1 MGDSVGFGF
10 QGDVVSLTSLGH
22 LMTGRVF
29 KALSDGGVDF
39 YAVAASTW
47 LGTQF
52 TTRSALETTVHS
64 HLAARKG
71 LQGFLATTLSIGW
84 GHSVVPVELSRTKAG
99 TNALLLIGA
108 LCAGSSYYAASQIL
122 SELLSSWGLEQD
134 KIPNVDVLKPMV
146 AYLAPFV
153 QDLGFSKVLQHVTTS
168 VTHQVRKT
176 RLHVPDGL
184 TASGEASTLA
194 AAIKQLVFTS
204 QRDESAYLIARQ
216 RGAWLAAFAS
226 HILGM
231 SVDVVLDDVVV
242 WASGGS
248 NGRLILQ
255 LSDQTGGAHAL
266 QPQKGSGLVLVQ
278 PPSTAAGLKPLRID
292 YAMEEA
298 LASELGV
305 YPQLGAHIIAGV
317 HRAIASLS
325 LVLYS
330 TIQMETT
337 KQWYTTHPINGGF
350 QALSTLRDV
359 LRDLGVDDSHLSL
372 PLKTAQPTWTGTVT
386 ESNGLGFF
394 RADCAAELRGLCPL
408 HQNEAVKSKLVRCI
422 CCHVGGI
429 IHGFASTAVA
439 LVQCRYTRSDLRLRS
454 DIISG
459 RINTFW
465 SRGCIVDRGKVDLS
479 LSSHQLFLHLSHLLH
494 GTVSDEMQETEMV
507 NISPN
512 IAILGISRG
521 SFSICY
527 TCILD
532 DDKAYDESGRVITI
546 APGRASVQGVLRN
559 LILETFISDPKTFK
573 EKEASGTPQITAA
586 APGSMIE
593 PHYHPSHLSIFMDA
607 GLSEHHI
614 YISTAIGRDRLHQ
627 EPATLSSALHS
638 LFALAVIVPECGHA
652 PSRPFRME
660 RQRDLKVRILGLDP
674 FLTNVPYGT
683 GLDDMWLFALKGRKV
698 EQILQC
704 IAPIGTAHSERL
716 LLQYRCCIQCAYI
729 YRHTT
734 SGRGRFFLILGG

>member
-1 MGDSVGFGF
+1 MGDNAVGFGF
-10 QGDVVSLTSLGH
+10 QGDVVSITSLGH

-64 HLAARKG
+64 HLTARKG
-71 LQGFLATTLSIGW
+71 FQGFLATTLSIGW

-108 LCAGSSYYAASQIL
+108 LCAGSSYYAASQTL
-122 SELLSSWGLEQD
+122 SELLSSWGLDQD

-153 QDLGFSKVLQHVTTS
+153 QDLGFSKVLQLVTTS

-176 RLHVPDGL
+176 RPYVPDGL
-184 TASGEASTLA
+184 TAAGEASTLA

-204 QRDESAYLIARQ
+204 QRDESAYLVAKQ

-231 SVDVVLDDVVV
+231 SVDVVLDDSVV

-255 LSDQTGGAHAL
+255 LSDQTGGGSAL
-266 QPQKGSGLVLVQ
+266 QTRVGSGLVLVE
-278 PPSTAAGLKPLRID
+278 PPSTETGQKPLRID
-292 YAMEEA
+292 YAMEDA

-305 YPQLGAHIIAGV
+305 YPQLGIIIITGV
-317 HRAIASLS
+317 HLAIASLS

-337 KQWYTTHPINGGF
+337 KHWHTTHPINGGF
-350 QALSTLRDV
+350 QALSTLADV
-359 LRDLGVDDSHLSL
+359 LRDLGVDDSHLSS
-372 PLKTAQPTWTGTVT
+372 PLKTAQSVWTGTVT
-386 ESNGLGFF
+386 ESNGLGFL
-394 RADCAAELRGLCPL
+394 RADYAAELRNLCPL
-408 HQNEAVKSKLVRCI
+408 HQDKIVKSKLVRCM

-439 LVQCRYTRSDLRLRS
+439 LVQCRYTRSGIRLRS
-454 DIISG
+454 DVISG

-465 SRGCIVDRGKVDLS
+465 SRGCTVEHGKVDLS
-479 LSSHQLFLHLSHLLH
+479 LSSHQLFAHLSHLLH
-494 GTVSDEMQETEMV
+494 GTVSDEIQETDVV
-507 NISPN
+507 NIPPN
-512 IAILGISRG
+512 VAILGISRG
-521 SFSICY
+521 SYSIFY

-532 DDKAYDESGRVITI
+532 DDKAYDKGGRVITI
-546 APGRASVQGVLRN
+546 APGRASVQGVLRK
-559 LILETFISDPKTFK
+559 LVLETFILDNKASKRTEAPK
-573 EKEASGTPQITAA
+573 TPQITAV
-586 APGSMIE
+586 APGSIIE
-593 PHYHPSHLSIFMDA
+593 PHYHPSHLSVFMDA
-607 GLSEHHI
+607 GLSEHEI

-627 EPATLSSALHS
+627 TPTALSSALHS
-638 LFALAVIVPECGHA
+638 LLTLVIVVPECDH
-652 PSRPFRME
+652 PPDRPFQMNRH
-660 RQRDLKVRILGLDP
+660 LNIRILGLDP
-674 FLTNVPYGT
+674 FLVDIPFETDINDT
-683 GLDDMWLFALKGRKV
+683 WFFALKGRKI

-704 IAPIGTAHSERL
+704 DAAIDMSYLHRL
-716 LLQYRCCIQCAYI
+716 YLQYRCCIQCAYS
-729 YRHTT
+729 YKRATLKEV
-734 SGRGRFFLILGG
+734 RFLLIMGG